1 MANVPSLKIVWDDAA
16 MSNCPYVLSL
26 DREKERTK
34 QERKDEKRKEER
46 KKQVR
51 SNKDASKRRNK
62 DFSKRNL
69 KKFEIFFF
77 SMVRGQ
83 VMFHDSNS
91 IVIL

>member
-46 KKQVR
+46 KK
-51 SNKDASKRRNK
+51 K
-62 DFSKRNL
+62 
-69 KKFEIFFF
+69 
-77 SMVRGQ
+77 
-83 VMFHDSNS
+83 
-91 IVIL
+91 